1 MTLFQPSLR
10 QIAGLAVLA
19 ALALAAALHI
29 RYQLV
34 ENSSVGIACETARS
48 FSCNVRRVAIMLFT
62 PSVFGWVALAAAFIN
77 LWRPTLAVLAVALAA
92 AGLGLV
98 LYNVQLSALAV
109 GLMMLS
115 LARRAPEPE

>member
-1 MTLFQPSLR
+1 MDLFRPSLR
-10 QIAGLAVLA
+10 QIILLAAVG
-19 ALALAAALHI
+19 ALALGLALHI

-34 ENSSVGIACETARS
+34 ENSAVGIACETARS
-48 FSCNVRRVAIMLFT
+48 FACTTRRIAIMLFA
-62 PSVFGWVALAAAFIN
+62 PSAFGWVALIAALVN
-77 LWRPTLAVLAVALAA
+77 LWRPTLAVLAVAVAA

-109 GLMMLS
+109 GLMTLS